1 MTNSSEKWLRDQKN
15 KNLGE
20 TWVFPQVRENAMDRL
35 DEYIKSKYSERVR
48 LRNLASR
55 SDNQS
60 FDVEHYERVKQ
71 DVIEVKKLAY
81 MFNLY
86 PFNQPQ
92 NGTMNDPNIQD
103 LRLNNYGR
111 L

>member
-1 MTNSSEKWLRDQKN
+1 MSSSEKWLKDQRS

-20 TWVFPQVRENAMDRL
+20 TWTFPQVRENAMDRL

-60 FDVEHYERVKQ
+60 FDVEYYERVKQ

-86 PFNQPQ
+86 PFNQPRYHF
-92 NGTMNDPNIQD
+92 DPNID
-103 LRLNNYGR
+103 GLRLNNYGR
-111 L
+111 S